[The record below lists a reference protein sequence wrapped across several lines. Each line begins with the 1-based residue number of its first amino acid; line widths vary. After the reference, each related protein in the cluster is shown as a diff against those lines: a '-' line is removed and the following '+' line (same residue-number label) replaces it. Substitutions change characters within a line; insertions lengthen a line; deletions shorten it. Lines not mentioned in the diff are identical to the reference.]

1 MGIVRSEE
9 WPRAEIEE
17 LRRMLLACAAVH
29 RRKDEDGLG
38 ATPPRPAPRDD
49 DDDGDG
55 GGRAVCVT
63 SGVSFLGRAV
73 VNRLL
78 LRGYSVRILVDNEE
92 DVEKLRE
99 METSGE
105 MGSARSNFS
114 AVVAKLG
121 DVQSLCKAFEGCAG
135 VFHTSAFADPAGL
148 SGYTKAMAQIEVKA
162 SESVMEACART
173 PSVRRCVL
181 TSSLLACVW
190 RDTARN
196 HLSNVIGPDRWSDET
211 VCTNKKLWYALGK
224 LKAEKIAWKIAEERG
239 LKLATICPALVTGP
253 QFISRNPTA
262 TIAYLKGASE
272 MYSDGV
278 LATVDVTRLADAH
291 VCVFEA
297 IINTASGRYIC
308 FDRVIG
314 GEDDAA
320 RLAGEMGM
328 PVDKICGGVG
338 GGESSAQPR
347 LRFELSNRKL
357 SCLMSRTLRPCYD
370 ESSTDLI

>member
-9 WPRAEIEE
+9 RQRAEIEE

-29 RRKDEDGLG
+29 RRKDDDGLG
-38 ATPPRPAPRDD
+38 APPRAAAR
-49 DDDGDG
+49 DDGDG
-55 GGRAVCVT
+55 DGERTVCVT

-73 VNRLL
+73 VSRLL

-92 DVEKLRE
+92 DMEKLRE

-105 MGSARSNFS
+105 MGSAARSNFS
-114 AVVAKLG
+114 AAVAKLG
-121 DVQSLCKAFEGCAG
+121 DMQSLCEAFEGCAG
-135 VFHTSAFADPAGL
+135 VFHTAAFADPAGL

-162 SESVMEACART
+162 SESVMEACTRT
-173 PSVRRCVL
+173 LSVRKCVL

-190 RDTARN
+190 RDPGRD
-196 HLSNVIGPDRWSDET
+196 HLPRVIGHDCWSDESL
-211 VCTNKKLWYALGK
+211 CTSRKLWYALGK
-224 LKAEKIAWKIAEERG
+224 LKAEKVAWEIAEDTG
-239 LKLATICPALVTGP
+239 FKLATICPALITGP

-262 TIAYLKGASE
+262 TIAYLKGAKE

-278 LATVDVTRLADAH
+278 LATVDVARLADAH

-297 IINTASGRYIC
+297 MTKTASGRYIC

-314 GEDDAA
+314 SEDDAA

-328 PVDKICGGVG
+328 PVDKICGES
-338 GGESSAQPR
+338 GESSVQQPHP
-347 LRFELSNRKL
+347 RFELSNQKL
-357 SCLMSRTLRPCYD
+357 SSLMSRSLRPCYD
-370 ESSTDLI
+370 ESGAI